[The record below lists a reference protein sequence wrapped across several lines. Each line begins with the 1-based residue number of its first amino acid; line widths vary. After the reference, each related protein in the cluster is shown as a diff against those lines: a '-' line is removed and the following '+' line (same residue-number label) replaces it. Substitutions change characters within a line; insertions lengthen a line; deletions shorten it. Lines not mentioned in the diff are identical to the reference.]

1 MSRTLQVLCRRDP
14 SKDRQDD
21 RIAYEGYGFFW
32 PDGRPLQVGFD
43 AFCKHGQRLLGLGK
57 HLAGAHEKM
66 IDMIC
71 VPLPGRDADMTRV
84 TGHRVRRFYIE
95 RHGTQG
101 RLHFM
106 DGTPTAI
113 VLEVGRDEWKV
124 VNWIGLT
131 GLRDGEREWFDLA
144 ARPAEV
150 ATVPLPAARVP
161 FRSHSLARGT
171 VA

>member
-1 MSRTLQVLCRRDP
+1 MSRTLQILCRRDP

-21 RIAYEGYGFFW
+21 RIAYQGYEFFW
-32 PDGRPLQVGFD
+32 PDGRPVAIGLD

-57 HLAGAHEKM
+57 HLAGTNEKL

-71 VPLPGRDADMTRV
+71 VPQHDRDADMTRL

-113 VLEVGRDEWKV
+113 VLEIGRDEYPV
-124 VNWIGLT
+124 LHWIGLT
-131 GLRDGEREWFDLA
+131 GLRDGEQQWFDLA

-150 ATVPLPAARVP
+150 ETVPLPAPRGP
-161 FRSHSLARGT
+161 YRGHRLSRGT

>member
-1 MSRTLQVLCRRDP
+1 MSRTLQVLFRRDP
-14 SKDRQDD
+14 TKDRQDD
-21 RIAYEGYGFFW
+21 RIRYEGYEFLW
-32 PDGRPLQVGFD
+32 PDGRAVGIGVD

-57 HLAGAHEKM
+57 HLAGSNERL
-66 IDMIC
+66 IEMIC
-71 VPLPGRDADMTRV
+71 VPLKSSNDDMTRI

-113 VLEVGRDEWKV
+113 LVEEGRDEPRV
-124 VNWIGLT
+124 LNWIVMT
-131 GLRDGEREWFDLA
+131 GMRDGERQWFDLA
-144 ARPAEV
+144 ARPVEV

-161 FRSHSLARGT
+161 FRNRSVPRGT